1 MRFEDTDELYTPSDA
16 LQVENLHPEK
26 QDAVQSLLRFLRG
39 IHETTNKW
47 EDDKN
52 YDQATGGAAP

>member
-1 MRFEDTDELYTPSDA
+1 MRFEGADGLYTPSDA

-26 QDAVQSLLRFLRG
+26 QDAVQSLLQALRG

-47 EDDKN
+47 EDDRKL
-52 YDQATGGAAP
+52 